1 MSHTDRAKLGARMD
15 EGAGSD
21 LSALPPWR
29 ADLSWAALVWERVW
43 LALWPSLG
51 LIGFYLLLGL
61 SGIPQAL
68 PGWAHAALLAVFTL
82 AVLVSLWWAFRS
94 LRLPSRHA
102 ALRRIERVN
111 NLEHRPLESLE
122 DALGTGQDD
131 AAVHSL

>member
-82 AVLVSLWWAFRS
+82 AVLVSLWWAF
-94 LRLPSRHA
+94 PSIADIR
-102 ALRRIERVN
+102 
-111 NLEHRPLESLE
+111 
-122 DALGTGQDD
+122 
-131 AAVHSL
+131 